1 MIKNV
6 PMQEYRDDEAL
17 SNHELQIFKNNP
29 SSYIWNK
36 KAPSDPNK
44 TGTSDLGT
52 ALHAKLLEPETYD
65 DLIIVADVKG
75 RNTVAFNKL
84 QIENPEKI
92 VLTEVEAEQVR
103 IMADSAGHDPM
114 FKVILG
120 CDGQAEASIFVTD
133 PDTGLKLK
141 IRPDKVLYSFLGQ
154 SVTLAD
160 VKTTSNIDD
169 WRNTAKW
176 KNPLFTF
183 GYGFTAAYYLYAAS
197 IHFKTELTE
206 YLFPIVQTSSAL
218 GKYPVSVFK
227 ITKQE
232 LIEMGFWDE
241 MLETLKYFAHC
252 KALNEFTTFEYFPQF
267 ASPFKDEEVTIKFEE

>member
-1 MIKNV
+1 
-6 PMQEYRDDEAL
+6 MQEYREDEAL

-36 KAPSDPNK
+36 KAPSDPAK
-44 TGTSDLGT
+44 ADTSDLGT

-75 RNTVAFNKL
+75 RNTVAFSKL
-84 QIENPEKI
+84 QIENPDNI
-92 VLTEVEAEQVR
+92 VLTEIEAEQVR
-103 IMADSAGHDPM
+103 IMADSAKHDPM
-114 FKVILG
+114 FNIILG
-120 CDGQAEASIFVTD
+120 CDGQAEASIFVTC
-133 PDTGLKLK
+133 PNTGLKLK
-141 IRPDKVLYSFLGQ
+141 IRPDKVLNGFLGQ
-154 SVTLAD
+154 PVTLAD

-183 GYGFTAAYYLYAAS
+183 GYGFTAACYLYVAS
-197 IHFKTELTE
+197 IHFDIELTE
-206 YLFPIVQTSSAL
+206 YLFPIVQTSSQL

-241 MLETLKYFAHC
+241 MLETLQYFASC
-252 KALNEFTTFEYFPQF
+252 KAANEFTTFEYFPQF
-267 ASPFKDEEVTIKFEE
+267 TSPFKDEEVEIKFEE

>member
-1 MIKNV
+1 MIKNIS
-6 PMQEYRDDEAL
+6 MQEYRENEAL

-75 RNTVAFNKL
+75 RSTVAFSKL
-84 QIENPEKI
+84 QIENPENI
-92 VLTEVEAEQVR
+92 VLTEIEAEQVR

-114 FKVILG
+114 FKAILD
-120 CDGQAEASIFVTD
+120 CDGQAEASVFVID
-133 PDTGLKLK
+133 PNTGLKLK
-141 IRPDKVLYSFLGQ
+141 IRPDKVLYGFLGQ

-183 GYGFTAAYYLYAAS
+183 GYGFTAAYYLYVGS
-197 IHFKTELTE
+197 IHFDTELTE
-206 YLFPIVQTSSAL
+206 YLFPIVQTSSCL

-232 LIEMGFWDE
+232 LIEMGFWYE
-241 MLETLKYFAHC
+241 MLETLQYFAHC
-252 KALNEFTTFEYFPQF
+252 KAENEFTTFEYFPNF
-267 ASPFKDEEVTIKFEE
+267 GNYDDEIIINDVE